1 MPMTDSLLANNL
13 KYRIYRRFITVLL
26 PVLASFSLWGQDFD
40 GGVLA
45 GFNGS
50 QVDGDLAKGY
60 HKMGLIG
67 GAWIQRELSEDFFWG
82 MELKFIQKGS
92 RINPT
97 NRNGNWKFIYRLNYI
112 ELPMLIGYNYQ
123 PFYFFTG
130 LSFATLMSKSGY
142 NSFGEDPLVM
152 YDETSNWELGMF
164 AGIKVDFE
172 HLVSRGWAKQC
183 ILETRFQYSL
193 LSINKPHDLFTNYFS
208 VGHFNN
214 VISTVLYYR
223 IEWPS
228 QRR

>member
-1 MPMTDSLLANNL
+1 MHS
-13 KYRIYRRFITVLL
+13 RIYVVFMKPLIL
-26 PVLASFSLWGQDFD
+26 PLILVTLMMLKVDPLHAQEFK
-40 GGVLA
+40 GGIMA

-50 QVDGDLAKGY
+50 QLDGDFAKGY

-67 GAWIQRELSEDFFWG
+67 GTWIQRELSDDFFWG
-82 MELKFIQKGS
+82 MELKYIQKGS

-112 ELPMLIGYNYQ
+112 ELPVLIGYNYQ

-130 LSFATLMSKSGY
+130 LSYATLLSKSGY
-142 NSFGEDPLVM
+142 NSFGEDPLVT
-152 YDETSNWELGMF
+152 YDTTSRWELGMF

-172 HLVSRGWAKQC
+172 RLVSRGWAKQC
-183 ILETRFQYSL
+183 ILETRFQYSV

-208 VGHFNN
+208 TGQFNN

-223 IEWPS
+223 IEWAGR
-228 QRR
+228 QR